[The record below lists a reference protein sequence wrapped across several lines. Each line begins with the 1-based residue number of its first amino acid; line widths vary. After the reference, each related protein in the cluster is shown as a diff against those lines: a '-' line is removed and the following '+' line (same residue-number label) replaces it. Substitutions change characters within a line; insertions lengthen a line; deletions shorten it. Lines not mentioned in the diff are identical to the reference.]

1 MAGRY
6 GGRHTA
12 VAFVFHQAQSAGFGH
27 GEVNAGNAHVGITE
41 FFPQLES
48 GVRDQVF
55 HVVGKVGAGF
65 VVQQLGDLASV
76 LVNCRHDDVRGCFFR
91 QLHNVLAKVR
101 LQRLDALFL
110 KVMVQ
115 FHFLRDHGLAF
126 DRRLGV
132 PRHADIAHD
141 TAGFITVGGPMHG
154 NAVLGQLLF
163 QLLQKIRQAGQG
175 PHANVGTQVP
185 KGFQVPTFKG
195 GLALGH
201 QTVHRLAKVLA
212 NLRVVDGR
220 PGARVELFYID
231 VMGGMV

>member
-1 MAGRY
+1 M
-6 GGRHTA
+6 
-12 VAFVFHQAQSAGFGH
+12 
-27 GEVNAGNAHVGITE
+27 
-41 FFPQLES
+41 
-48 GVRDQVF
+48 
-55 HVVGKVGAGF
+55 
-65 VVQQLGDLASV
+65 
-76 LVNCRHDDVRGCFFR
+76 HD
-91 QLHNVLAKVR
+91 VLAKVR
-101 LQRLDALFL
+101 LQGLDALFL

-132 PRHADIAHD
+132 PRHADIAHNA
-141 TAGFITVGGPMHG
+141 AGFITVGGPMHG

-163 QLLQKIRQAGQG
+163 QLLQQIRQSGQG
-175 PHANVGTQVP
+175 PPADIGAQVSQ
-185 KGFQVPTFKG
+185 GFQVPALEG

-201 QTVHRLAKVLA
+201 QAVHRLAEVLA